1 MRDCTV
7 IGLLVLCLGSASR
20 HCHACSNF
28 FFDKNG
34 YSLVAHNMDWV
45 TGEGMVVINKRHVQK
60 RGFQVENDP
69 EFRWTSKYG
78 SVTLTFDGRESTGR
92 GMNEA
97 GLVILEAALAEPQQ
111 AASAGLPLLSVA
123 QWAQY
128 QLDTSATVEDV
139 IASDKVV
146 RIWPEDMQSHF
157 LIWDR
162 SGALA
167 VIEWLGGEMTV
178 YQGSTLPVPVI
189 VNSPYESCIAN
200 GDDPSGRFKR
210 IVDGLDAYDAATAS
224 DGLGYVYSILRDV
237 SDRLLPPVR
246 TLWSVVFDVHA
257 MRLYISTAQ
266 NSQLRYLEL
275 KDFDFSCQ
283 TDVEVLDINSGDT
296 GNVRSAFVPYTT
308 TLNSALVKHAY
319 EVYSSYGFTTPEETI
334 NEIIA
339 FPESTSCADGGMGGS
354 GGGSGGSVLGG
365 GTSGSPNGG
374 DWVGGAAGSDVG
386 GKGGSQS
393 QVGGSGA
400 GDAAGADAGLTASS
414 GSGAGVATG
423 AGAGSTVVVG
433 SRGASGCSCE
443 LVGSERGSKGLV
455 GLLLCL
461 AMMAGHRGC
470 RRRPG

>member
-1 MRDCTV
+1 MRNCAV
-7 IGLLVLCLGSASR
+7 IGLLVLSLSSASR
-20 HCHACSNF
+20 YCDACSNF

-78 SVTLTFDGRESTGR
+78 SISLTFDGRESTGR

-97 GLVILEAALAEPQQ
+97 GLGILEAALAETQQ
-111 AASAGLPLLSVA
+111 SVSHSLPLLSVA
-123 QWAQY
+123 QWTQY
-128 QLDTSATVEDV
+128 QLDTSATVEEV

-162 SGALA
+162 SGTLA

-178 YQGSTLPVPVI
+178 YKGSTLPVPVI
-189 VNSPYESCIAN
+189 VNSPYESCVAN
-200 GDDPSGRFKR
+200 GDDPSGRFKT

-224 DGLGYVYSILRDV
+224 DSLDYVYSILRQV

-246 TLWSVVFDVHA
+246 TLWSVVFDVRA

-266 NSQLRYLEL
+266 NSQLRYLDL

-283 TDVEVLDINSGDT
+283 TDVEVLDINSADS
-296 GNVRSAFVPYTT
+296 GNVRSSFVPYTT
-308 TLNSALVKHAY
+308 ALNSALVKHAY
-319 EVYSSYGFTTPEETI
+319 EVYSSYGYSASEETI

-339 FPESTSCADGGMGGS
+339 FPESTICTDGGSGGAGSGSGGS
-354 GGGSGGSVLGG
+354 GGG
-365 GTSGSPNGG
+365 TSGAPNGG
-374 DWVGGAAGSDVG
+374 GGAGGAADSGVG
-386 GKGGSQS
+386 GKGGNQP
-393 QVGGSGA
+393 QPGGSGA
-400 GDAAGADAGLTASS
+400 GGAAGADAGSIASG
-414 GSGAGVATG
+414 GSGAGGAAG
-423 AGAGSTVVVG
+423 AGAASTASGSG
-433 SRGASGCSCE
+433 SSGCSCE
-443 LVGSERGSKGLV
+443 LVGSGRGSKGLV
-455 GLLLCL
+455 GLLLYVGMV
-461 AMMAGHRGC
+461 ASHRGS
-470 RRRPG
+470 RRKRGRN